1 MIEVNHY
8 IKKGS
13 NAVEKQSGGELDMTE
28 VSGYVSRVMTG
39 VMTAHPNDCTETFVT
54 SVRSTPE
61 DVTFHANTA
70 AIIIFTYQGEDTLTW
85 QDWYEFQVR
94 DDDERR
100 EAGRTLAD
108 AYAAVLLN

>member
-8 IKKGS
+8 IKEGS
-13 NAVEKQSGGELDMTE
+13 NPMSKQSGGELDMTE

-39 VMTAHPNDCTETFVT
+39 VMTAHPDDCTETFVT
-54 SVRSTPE
+54 SVRSTPQ
-61 DVTFHANTA
+61 DITFHANTA
-70 AIIIFTYQGEDTLTW
+70 AIIVFNYRKDNVAV